1 MANKV
6 FLNKEGFIEQI
17 YEGRQTFERV
27 TKTAAKVML
36 LSDELHTRKKK
47 IRILIDVKQ
56 ITIVSADALLAA
68 TDSLN
73 TILKSKMAVYGGR
86 KFINKLAN
94 LVIAATGR
102 EKTVRIFSSRKAAEK
117 WLKRS

>member
-1 MANKV
+1 
-6 FLNKEGFIEQI
+6 
-17 YEGRQTFERV
+17 
-27 TKTAAKVML
+27 ML
-36 LSDELHTRKKK
+36 LSDKLHKQDKK
-47 IRILIDVKQ
+47 IKILIDVER

-73 TILKSKMAVYGGR
+73 TILKSRMAVFGGR

-102 EKTVRIFSSRKAAEK
+102 
-117 WLKRS
+117 KRL